1 MELLPSLDLD
11 TILLMKPKIVFCF
24 VLAAESLSWLMFSS
38 HINLQEVL

>member
-11 TILLMKPKIVFCF
+11 TILMKPKIVFCF